1 MWPTGAA
8 GGGDRVVLLA
18 GDPVR
23 FPEGQD
29 VAAVLPELMKAFPQR
44 FVVVVVPRD
53 NEDAVA
59 RRYGSQRWPTLL
71 FFRDGQYVTAL
82 AGMQDWD
89 VYLKARGRRAGPA
102 AFAPAHHRHSRGQP
116 VGRSPWQQLP
126 LNPPTRPGFRP
137 MKDFPIP
144 VVAIGP
150 GTQTEDET
158 LDYLPMPK
166 DMDTYRAPMLPEPEE
181 LAGRDAARA
190 ALNQVLALLDR
201 TAQRGPG
208 GQVSL
213 NGMPAADLALVN
225 QIMGEGEA
233 SALVREPD
241 GQLEVRVQEAVLAGV
256 WRLMTFRLTARTAL
270 VDDVIEVGPVPALL
284 RAIAVDDV
292 WPAGTMP
299 QWVGALPPSVQ
310 NAPMLLEEL
319 RDQVADWQPGK
330 LPHVVNLTL
339 LPVTPQDIGFL
350 DHHLGTGRVLMLSRG
365 YGNCRISN
373 TRMRNCWRVVY
384 YNSMDKVISQHRRGG
399 GHARSGHG
407 RPGRPARLA

>member
-1 MWPTGAA
+1 
-8 GGGDRVVLLA
+8 
-18 GDPVR
+18 
-23 FPEGQD
+23 
-29 VAAVLPELMKAFPQR
+29 
-44 FVVVVVPRD
+44 
-53 NEDAVA
+53 
-59 RRYGSQRWPTLL
+59 
-71 FFRDGQYVTAL
+71 
-82 AGMQDWD
+82 
-89 VYLKARGRRAGPA
+89 
-102 AFAPAHHRHSRGQP
+102 
-116 VGRSPWQQLP
+116 
-126 LNPPTRPGFRP
+126 

-256 WRLMTFRLTARTAL
+256 WRLMTFRLDGSERRL

-284 RAIAVDDV
+284 RAIAVDDL

-299 QWVGALPPSVQ
+299 QWVGAL
-310 NAPMLLEEL
+310 
-319 RDQVADWQPGK
+319 
-330 LPHVVNLTL
+330 
-339 LPVTPQDIGFL
+339 
-350 DHHLGTGRVLMLSRG
+350 
-365 YGNCRISN
+365 C
-373 TRMRNCWRVVY
+373 
-384 YNSMDKVISQHRRGG
+384 
-399 GHARSGHG
+399 
-407 RPGRPARLA
+407 RPACKTRPCCWKNCAIRWPTGSRASCPMWSTSRCYRSRPKTSVFWTTTWARAAC